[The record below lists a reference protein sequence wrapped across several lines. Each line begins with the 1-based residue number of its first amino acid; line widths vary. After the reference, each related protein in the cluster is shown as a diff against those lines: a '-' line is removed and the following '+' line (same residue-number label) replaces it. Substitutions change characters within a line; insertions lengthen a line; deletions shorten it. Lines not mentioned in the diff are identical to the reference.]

1 LAWRPTHY
9 LETHQDSQE
18 RDMKPHKP
26 ATSSTGML
34 AYLTGIGRAIFHH
47 HDEGTHPAGD
57 QYWAVMH
64 IDTNGV
70 LQNTTVRVI
79 SVHPGLRSVTVRR
92 EADEQDIILRISRIV
107 EAIDIRSGRRIDLA
121 KWLDNHPS
129 LGQGESGT

>member
-1 LAWRPTHY
+1 
-9 LETHQDSQE
+9 
-18 RDMKPHKP
+18 MKSHKP
-26 ATSSTGML
+26 SASSTGML

-47 HDEGTHPAGD
+47 QDQGARQAGE

-64 IDTNGV
+64 IDANGV

-107 EAIDIRSGRRIDLA
+107 EAIDIRSGRRVDLP
-121 KWLDNHPS
+121 KWLDSQATLSRNASSHN
-129 LGQGESGT
+129 

>member
-1 LAWRPTHY
+1 
-9 LETHQDSQE
+9 
-18 RDMKPHKP
+18 MKPHKP
-26 ATSSTGML
+26 AISSTGML
-34 AYLTGIGRAIFHH
+34 AYLSGIGRAIFHH
-47 HDEGTHPAGD
+47 QDQGAHQTGD

-107 EAIDIRSGRRIDLA
+107 EAIDIRSGRRVDLA

-129 LGQGESGT
+129 SGRGESGV

>member
-1 LAWRPTHY
+1 
-9 LETHQDSQE
+9 
-18 RDMKPHKP
+18 MKPHKP
-26 ATSSTGML
+26 ASQSTGML
-34 AYLTGIGRAIFHH
+34 AYLAGIRRAIFHH
-47 HDEGTHPAGD
+47 QDQALLQAGD

-107 EAIDIRSGRRIDLA
+107 EAIDIRSGRRVDLA
-121 KWLDNHPS
+121 KWLDNHPA
-129 LGQGESGT
+129 LGQNESGI

>member
-1 LAWRPTHY
+1 
-9 LETHQDSQE
+9 
-18 RDMKPHKP
+18 MKPHKT
-26 ATSSTGML
+26 ATSSTGLL

-47 HDEGTHPAGD
+47 QDHDAQQASD

-107 EAIDIRSGRRIDLA
+107 EAIDIRSGRRVDLA
-121 KWLDNHPS
+121 KWLDSHPPMG
-129 LGQGESGT
+129 LGGGTQS